1 MRKLVTILI
10 AFLLINGLNSLYA
23 QTVDDVIN
31 KYIDALGGAEKVKG
45 IKSVYQEGVTVM
57 QNGNELTI
65 KSWKVQ
71 DKLYRNEFQF
81 GMGAVTTIITDKEG
95 WRSNPRNGGAFEAI
109 PADRVKSQQFELDIN
124 PLVDYA
130 AKGHTVE
137 LVGKEAVNG
146 VECYKLKLTPK
157 SGNVITYYIDPNTW
171 YLVRET
177 RTGGG
182 GMGGPGGGGGGGQQ
196 RPGGGDGTFNRDFS
210 NYQKTESGYVF
221 PFTVSMGGPGS
232 LTFEK
237 IEVNKPVDE
246 KLYKPQ

>member
-10 AFLLINGLNSLYA
+10 AFQLITGFNTLYA

-31 KYIDALGGAEKVKG
+31 KHIDALGGKDKVKG

-81 GMGAVTTIITDKEG
+81 GMGSVTTIITDKEG

-109 PADRVKSQQFELDIN
+109 PEDRVKMQQFELDIN

-137 LVGKEAVNG
+137 LSGKEAVNG
-146 VECYKLKLTPK
+146 VECYKIKLTPK
-157 SGNVITYYIDPNTW
+157 SGTAITYFIDPNTW
-171 YLVRET
+171 YLVRES

-182 GMGGPGGGGGGGQQ
+182 GPGGAGGGQP

-210 NYQKTESGYVF
+210 NYQKTEDGYIY
-221 PFTVSMGGPGS
+221 PFTVSMGGQGS

-237 IEVNKPVDE
+237 IEVNKPVEE

>member
-10 AFLLINGLNSLYA
+10 AFQLITGLNSLYA

-31 KYIDALGGAEKVKG
+31 KYIDAMGGKEKVNG
-45 IKSVYQEGVTVM
+45 IKSLYTEGVTVM

-71 DKLYRNEFQF
+71 DKLYRNEFQG
-81 GMGAVTTIITDKEG
+81 GMFSVTTIITDKEG
-95 WRSNPRNGGAFEAI
+95 WRTNPRNNNAYEAI

-137 LVGKEAVNG
+137 LIGKEAVNG
-146 VECYKLKLTPK
+146 VECYKIKLTPK
-157 SGNVITYYIDPNTW
+157 SGNAVTYYIDPNTW
-171 YLVRET
+171 YLVRES
-177 RTGGG
+177 RTGG
-182 GMGGPGGGGGGGQQ
+182 MPGGGGAAGGGGGQ

-210 NYQKTESGYVF
+210 NYQKTEQGYLF

-232 LTFEK
+232 LTYEK
-237 IEVNKPVDE
+237 IEVNKPIDD